1 MKKEKFLNILG
12 VVLFYLLIIVGVI
25 LVNARMEK
33 VNNNNSIVEVAK

>member
-25 LVNARMEK
+25 LVNARMEQI
-33 VNNNNSIVEVAK
+33 NNNNSVVEVAK

>member
-12 VVLFYLLIIVGVI
+12 VVLFYLLIIFGVI